1 MAELR
6 VLLDTNVILDV
17 LLVRQ
22 PWFGDA
28 DALWQECIRGTVLGY
43 VAAST
48 LTDIFYITRKR
59 ADLQRAHAAVRDC
72 VAGFEL
78 CPVDSRAIQLALSLP
93 GNDFED
99 NVQIACAAIAGLDAI
114 VTRDGGDFQQSQVPV
129 LTPAEALARLP
140 NP

>member
-17 LLVRQ
+17 LLARQ

-48 LTDIFYITRKR
+48 LTDIFYITRKH

-78 CPVDSRAIQLALSLP
+78 CPVDRRTIELAISLP

-99 NVQIACAAIAGLDAI
+99 NVQIACATIASLDAI
-114 VTRDGGDFQQSQVPV
+114 VTRDGGFQQSQVLV
-129 LTPAEALARLP
+129 LTPAEALARSS

>member
-1 MAELR
+1 MAEFR

-48 LTDIFYITRKR
+48 LTDIFYITRKH
-59 ADLQRAHAAVRDC
+59 ADLQHAHAAVRDC

-78 CPVDSRAIQLALSLP
+78 CPVDGQAIRLAISLP
-93 GNDFED
+93 GSDFED
-99 NVQIACAAIAGLDAI
+99 NLQIACATIAGLEAI
-114 VTRDGGDFQQSQVPV
+114 VTRDGSFDQSQVPV
-129 LTPAEALARLP
+129 LSPAEALARLS